1 MPQIR
6 MTRTAKICAR
16 GVPALGVV
24 TTVACSLFIL
34 VPDSQAFTRSV
45 PAEYPDIQSA
55 IGASVTGDSILVAPG
70 TYSGHGN
77 RDLDLRGKDVV
88 LIGLGGPS
96 VTTLDAGGSEIEP
109 HRAIRALGLT
119 TATTV
124 EGFTLTGGYAGDG
137 GAIKAEGRGTIRSC
151 VIAGNHASSGGGI
164 MLPLATSS
172 LVVEDVTIESNQAF
186 QGGGVQLDQGVL
198 LMRRSIIRGN
208 ACSGDNSPVVRGGGI
223 SLSFTGTW
231 PQATLEDCQITGNVA
246 DHGGGI
252 GARMSRL
259 DLVRCTVAGNFARV
273 SGGGFYQITGWVHV
287 YDSVVWDNGA
297 PDGPFF
303 YNVYTD
309 AGGDSNFYCSIVDP
323 DGASGGVPVGLFPG
337 TFAAT
342 PLFCEPLFWTE
353 APTVAGDF
361 HLAANSP
368 ALAENNDCGRQLGAF
383 GQGCAAVSV
392 PSEETPASGELME
405 VRSNPAPGGRL
416 SLVLRPPTGQMA
428 EIGVFTADGRRVAS
442 WRSDRELERG
452 LRLDPGVYLLRANCA
467 SSREWRKVVV
477 LP

>member
-1 MPQIR
+1 MNNIR
-6 MTRTAKICAR
+6 VISAVVAGLSVLLPRDGR
-16 GVPALGVV
+16 AL
-24 TTVACSLFIL
+24 
-34 VPDSQAFTRSV
+34 TRSV
-45 PAEYPDIQSA
+45 PAEYSNIQSA
-55 IGASVTGDSILVAPG
+55 IAASATGDSILVAPG
-70 TYSGHGN
+70 TYSGPGN

-109 HRAIRALGLT
+109 HRAILALGLT
-119 TATTV
+119 TATIV
-124 EGFTLTGGYAGDG
+124 EGLTLTGGYAGGG
-137 GAIKAEGRGTIRSC
+137 GAVQALGQGTIRSC
-151 VIAGNHASSGGGI
+151 VVSGNHASDGGGI
-164 MLPLATSS
+164 LLPLTTST
-172 LVVEDVTIESNQAF
+172 LIVEDTTIESNQAHR
-186 QGGGVQLDQGVL
+186 GGGVALDLGILV
-198 LMRRSIIRGN
+198 MRRSVIRGN
-208 ACSGDNSPVVRGGGI
+208 VCTGDNSPWVQGGGI
-223 SLSFTGTW
+223 SLSRGSGAPA
-231 PQATLEDCQITGNVA
+231 PQALLEDTQITGNTA
-246 DHGGGI
+246 DYGGGI
-252 GARMSRL
+252 GARMSTL
-259 DLVRCTVAGNFARV
+259 DLLRCTVAGNFARV
-273 SGGGFYQITGWVHV
+273 RGGGFYQISGWVHV

-323 DGASGGVPVGLFPG
+323 DGASGGIPVGLFPG

-392 PSEETPASGELME
+392 PSEEPSASGELIE
-405 VRSNPAPGGRL
+405 VRSNPALGGRL
-416 SLVLRPPTGQMA
+416 SVVLRPPTGQTA
-428 EIGVFTADGRRVAS
+428 EIGVFAADGRRVAS
-442 WRSDRELERG
+442 WRSDRKLERE